1 MLSGQG
7 STLLTG
13 INALIGLLV
22 AIQLWLVSASLEALY
37 NDETAVL
44 VPALVA
50 SFVLFLMNAGL
61 LRHAMSFDRRRRQE
75 IAGRA
80 EGRRG

>member
-7 STLLTG
+7 NTLLTG

-37 NDETAVL
+37 NDETGVL

-61 LRHAMSFDRRRRQE
+61 LRHALGFDRRRRHE
-75 IAGRA
+75 IRNAA